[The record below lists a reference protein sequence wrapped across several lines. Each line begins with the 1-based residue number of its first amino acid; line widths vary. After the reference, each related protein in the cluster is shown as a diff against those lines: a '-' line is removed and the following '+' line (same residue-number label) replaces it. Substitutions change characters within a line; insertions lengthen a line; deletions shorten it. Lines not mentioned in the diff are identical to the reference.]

1 MQISYLVY
9 RFYELYKIDLLEYL
23 KTFMN
28 TEQLAQVQT
37 IIKNKPIS
45 IPLFSEL
52 NITEVVY
59 LFFRYSI
66 FSGTL

>member
-1 MQISYLVY
+1 MPDTEEKVYGVFRLLKSQMQNSYLVY

-37 IIKNKPIS
+37 IIKNKPI
-45 IPLFSEL
+45 
-52 NITEVVY
+52 Y
-59 LFFRYSI
+59 AMR
-66 FSGTL
+66 